1 MFFRTKCDKISVFDY
16 KKMKKCRRMSV
27 IQVILSIIYV
37 ILGVA
42 ISIVILMQEGKSN
55 GLGSAIGG
63 ISTDSYW
70 SKNRGRSM
78 EGALE
83 HFTRYGAIVFMIIT
97 IILNILLRI
106 AG

>member
-1 MFFRTKCDKISVFDY
+1 
-16 KKMKKCRRMSV
+16 MSV

-55 GLGSAIGG
+55 GLGSGIGG

>member
-1 MFFRTKCDKISVFDY
+1 MA
-16 KKMKKCRRMSV
+16 V

-37 ILGVA
+37 LLGIA

-55 GLGSAIGG
+55 RLGGAIGG
-63 ISTDSYW
+63 MAESYW
-70 SKNRGRSM
+70 SKNKGRSM

-97 IILNILLRI
+97 LILNIILKVQ
-106 AG
+106 G

>member
-16 KKMKKCRRMSV
+16 KKMKMSV

>member
-1 MFFRTKCDKISVFDY
+1 MVKYFLFDY
-16 KKMKKCRRMSV
+16 KKMERCRRMSV

>member
-1 MFFRTKCDKISVFDY
+1 
-16 KKMKKCRRMSV
+16 MSV

-78 EGALE
+78 EGALD

>member
-1 MFFRTKCDKISVFDY
+1 
-16 KKMKKCRRMSV
+16 MSV

-37 ILGVA
+37 ILGVG

>member
-1 MFFRTKCDKISVFDY
+1 
-16 KKMKKCRRMSV
+16 MSV
-27 IQVILSIIYV
+27 IQIILSIIYV
-37 ILGVA
+37 VLGIA
-42 ISIVILMQEGKSN
+42 ISVVILMQEGKSN

-97 IILNILLRI
+97 IILNILLKI

>member
-1 MFFRTKCDKISVFDY
+1 
-16 KKMKKCRRMSV
+16 MSV

-70 SKNRGRSM
+70 RKNRGRSM

>member
-1 MFFRTKCDKISVFDY
+1 MQADVS
-16 KKMKKCRRMSV
+16 

>member
-1 MFFRTKCDKISVFDY
+1 
-16 KKMKKCRRMSV
+16 MSV
-27 IQVILSIIYV
+27 IQIILSIIYV

>member
-1 MFFRTKCDKISVFDY
+1 
-16 KKMKKCRRMSV
+16 MKRCRRMSV

>member
-1 MFFRTKCDKISVFDY
+1 MVKYFLFDY
-16 KKMKKCRRMSV
+16 KKMKRCRRMSV
-27 IQVILSIIYV
+27 IHVILSIIYV

-42 ISIVILMQEGKSN
+42 ISVVILMQEGKSN

-63 ISTDSYW
+63 ISADSYW

-83 HFTRYGAIVFMIIT
+83 HFTRYGAIAFMLIT
-97 IILNILLRI
+97 I
-106 AG
+106 A